1 MNTNFNMVQKPK
13 KDDDLDLEEEEIEE
27 IDLDDEDDSKNKS
40 SNNNQSLRNRMFLL
54 MGIILGG
61 MILLL
66 VILYIASLLGN
77 KTYEYKDIENIMTK
91 AAKAYFADN
100 KNYLPTEDGNTVE
113 VDVSNLVAGNYM
125 KNLSEYTKEG
135 VTCSGT
141 VQVTYSSKE
150 YLYTPYLNC
159 GDQYLT
165 TEFYSKVL
173 SDETVVN
180 SGYGLYSNNGSY
192 VYRGENVNNYVKL
205 DNGLWRIVKITSN
218 NYVVLISAEGLEYTQ
233 PWDDRYNQNK
243 LYAAGINT
251 YSASRVKE
259 FLDRIYTK
267 PEKKSGEDILSNSD
281 KAKLVSYTLCTGKK
295 ASNSSD
301 FTNSEECQEHLAN
314 QKLGLLTASEYVYAS
329 IDPNCSNITSKSCQN
344 YNYLAIDDGW
354 WLATADSA
362 NDSSAYKVDRTGVV
376 KSESASNYAIIRP
389 VIYLNSNVLYKSG
402 NGTEKRPYK
411 VR

>member
-1 MNTNFNMVQKPK
+1 MNTNFNMVKKPK
-13 KDDDLDLEEEEIEE
+13 KDEDLDFEDEEVEEIE
-27 IDLDDEDDSKNKS
+27 DDSYSETK
-40 SNNNQSLRNRMFLL
+40 SNNNNESLRNRMFLL

-66 VILYIASLLGN
+66 VILYVASLFSN

-91 AAKAYFADN
+91 AAKEYFADN

-173 SDETVVN
+173 SDESVVS

-205 DNGLWRIVKITSN
+205 DNSLWRIVKINSN
-218 NYVVLISAEGLEYTQ
+218 NNVVLINAEGLEYTQ

-295 ASNSSD
+295 AGTSSD

-314 QKLGLLTASEYVYAS
+314 QKMGLLTASDYVYAS

-344 YNYLAIDDGW
+344 YNYLAIDDDW
-354 WLATADSA
+354 WLVTANSA
-362 NDSSAYKVDRTGVV
+362 DNSSAYRVDRTGVI
-376 KSESASNYAIIRP
+376 KADSASNYAIIRP

-402 NGTEKRPYK
+402 NGTEKHPYK

>member
-1 MNTNFNMVQKPK
+1 MNTNFNMVKKPK
-13 KDDDLDLEEEEIEE
+13 KDEDLDFEDEEVEEIEE
-27 IDLDDEDDSKNKS
+27 DSDSETK
-40 SNNNQSLRNRMFLL
+40 SNNNNESLRNRMFLL

-66 VILYIASLLGN
+66 VILYVASLFSN
-77 KTYEYKDIENIMTK
+77 KTYEYTDIENIMTK
-91 AAKAYFADN
+91 AAKEYFADN

-173 SDETVVN
+173 SDESVVS

-205 DNGLWRIVKITSN
+205 DNSLWRIVKINSN
-218 NYVVLISAEGLEYTQ
+218 NNVVLINAEGLEYTQ

-251 YSASRVKE
+251 YSASRAKE

-295 ASNSSD
+295 VGTSSD
-301 FTNSEECQEHLAN
+301 FTNNEECQEHLAN
-314 QKLGLLTASEYVYAS
+314 QKMGLLTASDYVYAS

-344 YNYLAIDDGW
+344 YNYLAIDDDW
-354 WLATADSA
+354 WLVTANSA
-362 NDSSAYKVDRTGVV
+362 DNSSAYRVDRTGVI
-376 KSESASNYAIIRP
+376 KSDSASNYAIIRP

-402 NGTEKRPYK
+402 NGTEKHPYK

>member
-1 MNTNFNMVQKPK
+1 MKNLDERTK
-13 KDDDLDLEEEEIEE
+13 KMLFLAGGIVLLLIVIIIVALVVGKLKNSSLTYEQIEDKMTEAAKSYYSSRNDQLPVSETEEIEVNASA
-27 IDLDDEDDSKNKS
+27 LAS
-40 SNNNQSLRNRMFLL
+40 S
-54 MGIILGG
+54 G
-61 MILLL
+61 
-66 VILYIASLLGN
+66 
-77 KTYEYKDIENIMTK
+77 
-91 AAKAYFADN
+91 
-100 KNYLPTEDGNTVE
+100 
-113 VDVSNLVAGNYM
+113 YM
-125 KNLSEYTKEG
+125 KELSKIQKDKSVACEGKVVVTKSGEYYN
-135 VTCSGT
+135 
-141 VQVTYSSKE
+141 YS
-150 YLYTPYLNC
+150 PYLNC

-173 SDETVVN
+173 SDESVVS

-205 DNGLWRIVKITSN
+205 DNSLWRIVKINSN
-218 NYVVLISAEGLEYTQ
+218 NNVVLINAEGLEYTQ

-295 ASNSSD
+295 AGTSSD

-314 QKLGLLTASEYVYAS
+314 QKMGLLTASDYVYAS

-344 YNYLAIDDGW
+344 YNYLAIDDDW
-354 WLATADSA
+354 WLATANSA
-362 NDSSAYKVDRTGVV
+362 DNSSAYRVDRTGVI
-376 KSESASNYAIIRP
+376 KSDSASNYAIIRP

-402 NGTEKRPYK
+402 NGTEKHPYK

>member
-1 MNTNFNMVQKPK
+1 MNTNFNMVKKPK
-13 KDDDLDLEEEEIEE
+13 KDEDLDFEDEEVEEIE
-27 IDLDDEDDSKNKS
+27 DDSDSETK
-40 SNNNQSLRNRMFLL
+40 SNNNNESLRNRMFLL

-66 VILYIASLLGN
+66 VILYVASLFSN
-77 KTYEYKDIENIMTK
+77 KTYEYRDIENIMIK
-91 AAKAYFADN
+91 AAKEYFADN
-100 KNYLPTEDGNTVE
+100 KNYLPTDDGNTVE

-125 KNLSEYTKEG
+125 KNLSEYTKEE

-173 SDETVVN
+173 SDESVVS

-205 DNGLWRIVKITSN
+205 DNSLWRIVKINSN
-218 NYVVLISAEGLEYTQ
+218 NNVVLINAEGLEYTQ

-295 ASNSSD
+295 AGTSSD

-314 QKLGLLTASEYVYAS
+314 QKMGLLTASDYVYAS

-344 YNYLAIDDGW
+344 YNYLAIDDDW
-354 WLATADSA
+354 WLATANSA
-362 NDSSAYKVDRTGVV
+362 DNSSAYRVDRTGVI
-376 KSESASNYAIIRP
+376 KSDSASNYAIIRP

-402 NGTEKRPYK
+402 NGTEKHPYK

>member
-1 MNTNFNMVQKPK
+1 MNTNFNMVKKPK
-13 KDDDLDLEEEEIEE
+13 KDEDLDFEDEDVEEIE
-27 IDLDDEDDSKNKS
+27 DDSDSETK
-40 SNNNQSLRNRMFLL
+40 SNNNNESLRNRMFLL

-61 MILLL
+61 MIFLL
-66 VILYIASLLGN
+66 VILYVASLFSN

-91 AAKAYFADN
+91 AAKEYFADN

-173 SDETVVN
+173 SDESVVS

-205 DNGLWRIVKITSN
+205 DNSLWRIVKINSN
-218 NYVVLISAEGLEYTQ
+218 NNVVLINAEGLEYTQ

-295 ASNSSD
+295 AGTSSD

-314 QKLGLLTASEYVYAS
+314 QKIGLLTASDYVYAS

-344 YNYLAIDDGW
+344 YNYLAIDDDW
-354 WLATADSA
+354 WLATANSA
-362 NDSSAYKVDRTGVV
+362 DNSSAYRVDRTGVI
-376 KSESASNYAIIRP
+376 KADSASNYAIIRP

-402 NGTEKRPYK
+402 NGTEKHPYK

>member
-1 MNTNFNMVQKPK
+1 MNTNFNMVKKPK
-13 KDDDLDLEEEEIEE
+13 KDEDLDFEDEEVEEIE
-27 IDLDDEDDSKNKS
+27 DDSDSETK
-40 SNNNQSLRNRMFLL
+40 SNNNNESLRNRMFLL

-66 VILYIASLLGN
+66 VILYVASLFSN

-91 AAKAYFADN
+91 AAKEYFADN

-173 SDETVVN
+173 SDESVVS

-205 DNGLWRIVKITSN
+205 DNSLWRIVKINSN
-218 NYVVLISAEGLEYTQ
+218 NNVVLINAEGLEYTQ

-295 ASNSSD
+295 AGTSSD

-314 QKLGLLTASEYVYAS
+314 QKMGLLTASDYVYAS

-344 YNYLAIDDGW
+344 YNYLAIDDDW
-354 WLATADSA
+354 WLVTANSA
-362 NDSSAYKVDRTGVV
+362 DNSSAYRVDRTGVI
-376 KSESASNYAIIRP
+376 KADSASNYAIIRP

-402 NGTEKRPYK
+402 NGTEKHPYK